1 MKLRQLFEGL
11 GQEVAIIFGRFNPP
25 HKGHRAAWEL
35 AAKSPIWYVGT
46 NESTVGPKDPL
57 PYGVKVEAMTTIWPE
72 VEGHIIAETSWLTL
86 ASLVYEKHGDVTLL
100 CLTDEDWVT
109 KTIVQYNGKEGA
121 HGFYK
126 FKQIKQKPTPRL
138 SSATALRDAVT
149 KGDREAFSDAAG
161 VPADTPVAGKPFFDL
176 VAEYLLPYSNAPKKV
191 AKKKVAAP
199 VEGVTENYHSDL
211 MKQTYAKFFKP
222 APPKTVASVKKF
234 LSEVIVSL
242 GTAQDND
249 YDEENPEEISWGQDL
264 SDVREAYN
272 KLRSNGSPNWFD
284 LADAVLSYD
293 TEFRESMIEWAEE
306 DLGSKLVDLLWNE
319 VWEAKH
325 QISRSGGSYNV
336 DLNHKGVAEDN
347 LTEFAPGGDDGGDEE
362 DTLLKFARMWYK
374 GDEATQQK
382 VEQALAR
389 QGWEIGELES
399 EEGGAF
405 VIRAGDENGDSY
417 IGFAVADLEED
428 VTEATLGSV
437 LEWPEVA
444 NKVNSAM
451 KAMGW
456 KGQRKGDDAF
466 MFSTKGQETDDQFY
480 FVIIE
485 NEGNGMFHYAL
496 GTVEDG
502 DPYIDDAHK
511 GNLPNTE
518 ASVSELMNDIREGFG
533 LHEDAA
539 GVGIITKQNSTVD
552 VNKGTPRKNL
562 KAFRLV
568 K

>member
-1 MKLRQLFEGL
+1 MKLRQLFEGM

-35 AAKSPIWYVGT
+35 ASKSPIWYVGT

-57 PYGVKVEAMTTIWPE
+57 PYGVKVEAMTAIWPE

-86 ASLVYEKHGDVTLL
+86 ASLVYEKHGDITLL

-121 HGFYK
+121 HGFYN

-149 KGDREAFSDAAG
+149 KGDREAFAVAAG
-161 VPADTPVAGKPFFDL
+161 VPANTPVAGKPFFDL
-176 VAEYLLPYSNAPKKV
+176 VAEYLLPYSNAPVKKV
-191 AKKKVAAP
+191 AKKKA
-199 VEGVTENYHSDL
+199 TI
-211 MKQTYAKFFKP
+211 P
-222 APPKTVASVKKF
+222 AES
-234 LSEVIVSL
+234 IV
-242 GTAQDND
+242 
-249 YDEENPEEISWGQDL
+249 
-264 SDVREAYN
+264 R
-272 KLRSNGSPNWFD
+272 
-284 LADAVLSYD
+284 
-293 TEFRESMIEWAEE
+293 
-306 DLGSKLVDLLWNE
+306 
-319 VWEAKH
+319 
-325 QISRSGGSYNV
+325 
-336 DLNHKGVAEDN
+336 
-347 LTEFAPGGDDGGDEE
+347 EFAPDDGEGGEE
-362 DTLLKFARMWYK
+362 DTLLKFARMWYN

-502 DPYIDDAHK
+502 DPHIDDAYK

-518 ASVSELMNDIREGFG
+518 ASISELMNDIREGFG
-533 LHEDAA
+533 LGESASNAIDTTVKRLTDPNDGKVAKLRAAGDKRREEHLKGRDIAKRDSTSKDEWGNMKKEDAA